1 MNRKIG
7 ASLSR
12 LPTLPR
18 FPSSSPPC
26 QMDRCPVCCRRNWT
40 VQPLPVGLGTA
51 LRCPASRSTVSPL
64 GSEVESRHPK
74 ALSSRP
80 VARRIGCGAVGVL
93 PKSGIRTGGFE
104 RQGPARSNI
113 TRRFNSNRPDNG
125 RFRPGVD
132 RLRLAFTNIT
142 RGCCPIRPGKGCRSR
157 GSDGFRSCSK
167 RCLNS
172 IIRSAW
178 LFLPRLDVGRRAVPL
193 PSIVRRLRPTTSQ
206 PGHRCQGSTIRSPQ
220 THNTEG
226 LGTVTN

>member
-26 QMDRCPVCCRRNWT
+26 QMDRCPFCCRRNWT
-40 VQPLPVGLGTA
+40 VQPLPYGSGTA
-51 LRCPASRSTVSPL
+51 LRCPASRSTVAPL
-64 GSEVESRHPK
+64 GFEVESRRPK

-80 VARRIGCGAVGVL
+80 VARQIGCGAVGFL

-125 RFRPGVD
+125 CFRPGLD
-132 RLRLAFTNIT
+132 RLHLAFSNTT
-142 RGCCPIRPGKGCRSR
+142 RGCCPIWPGSDCRSRGSDRRRPAFSNITRGWCPIWPGDDRRSRGSDLRCPTLPNITRRFSPVRPSNGCRSR
-157 GSDGFRSCSK
+157 GSDGSRSRSK
-167 RCLNS
+167 RC
-172 IIRSAW
+172 
-178 LFLPRLDVGRRAVPL
+178 
-193 PSIVRRLRPTTSQ
+193 Q
-206 PGHRCQGSTIRSPQ
+206 K
-220 THNTEG
+220 
-226 LGTVTN
+226 